1 MFNEKFLDE
10 INDPYIKSSNIEQYN
25 ILMKLIRLCK
35 LFDNKGLNSI
45 FLNIKNT
52 YSKLK
57 SFDQRVLMI
66 TRMSEF
72 DFKSY
77 RSLNEIANFI
87 IQESFSLGKTKIT
100 LQILDQIFDYDSFS
114 HLIFK
119 YMSLISQGEY
129 SHYLNNYELS
139 YKKYKHDSR
148 KTFILHVVHYIYMIE
163 DDHEGISVLYNKI
176 MDYDQVDP
184 LFYNFFLRSSSVVE
198 VSRASIDKLLS
209 CLDYFDSVERTVDIG
224 ISKMILFG
232 QYLLSGQ
239 IDEAR
244 KYFFESINHTQE
256 NSYNLGICL
265 NNSAVLDLVERNLS
279 NQLGKHLILA
289 KDLYE
294 DNYTKMLIDNNL
306 FIYYILMDDY
316 HKAHN
321 QKYILLK
328 YIDSLKLTNYMKVCL
343 YFNILKYE
351 ELFDKNISWVKNKI
365 NDIYE
370 QEVSKLTNI
379 HCLDLCNYVLNGSAL
394 SDNHPDNFLISKG
407 FIYTDLGDW
416 SFVLKFEDLIF

>member
-1 MFNEKFLDE
+1 MNSLSKRNPRSLILIFEYSIGDDENDYLNFLKICKNHYGELLSEVKIEPLESKFCINIINDIILNKHLKVNDEHMDNIISIYKKSEGNLMMLTDLLNYSDDYINTLLNCDERLREICLQSISDNEKLIIYIMYFNDDKLKEFQLENIIQSNPVLEQVFITADILEQTLDSALNNELITINSFDELELKPLIVNELSNSIETDIDKVIKLSVYQCLMKSFLDE

-184 LFYNFFLRSSSVVE
+184 LFYNFSF
-198 VSRASIDKLLS
+198 
-209 CLDYFDSVERTVDIG
+209 
-224 ISKMILFG
+224 
-232 QYLLSGQ
+232 
-239 IDEAR
+239 
-244 KYFFESINHTQE
+244 
-256 NSYNLGICL
+256 
-265 NNSAVLDLVERNLS
+265 DLVR
-279 NQLGKHLILA
+279 
-289 KDLYE
+289 
-294 DNYTKMLIDNNL
+294 
-306 FIYYILMDDY
+306 
-316 HKAHN
+316 
-321 QKYILLK
+321 
-328 YIDSLKLTNYMKVCL
+328 
-343 YFNILKYE
+343 
-351 ELFDKNISWVKNKI
+351 
-365 NDIYE
+365 
-370 QEVSKLTNI
+370 
-379 HCLDLCNYVLNGSAL
+379 
-394 SDNHPDNFLISKG
+394 
-407 FIYTDLGDW
+407 
-416 SFVLKFEDLIF
+416 